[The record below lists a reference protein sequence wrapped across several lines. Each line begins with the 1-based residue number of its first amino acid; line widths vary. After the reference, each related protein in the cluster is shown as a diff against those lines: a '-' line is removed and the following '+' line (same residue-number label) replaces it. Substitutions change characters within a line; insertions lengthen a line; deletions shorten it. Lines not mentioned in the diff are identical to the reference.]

1 MPLDAQDGKLC
12 MVYGFYDEV
21 AAILGHQEAVA
32 YGSCALVVGAV
43 GDGRISVKLLGEG
56 SSGSF
61 CRMDFVAVIAND
73 GHFAW
78 AVLLGR
84 TAFFWRDVC
93 VDKLRGLRQILDDG
107 SAEMDIYD
115 LEAFADSED
124 RLSGLYEG
132 VQGSKLETVQLF
144 VDITGAFVP
153 GSEEGRGNVS
163 AAGKDKAVVVPGIVG
178 ESGQGEGRSRLFLAL
193 KRAGR
198 FGWKRIEGCA
208 QSLKGVL
215 IVDGGIGISGD

>member
-1 MPLDAQDGKLC
+1 
-12 MVYGFYDEV
+12 MVEGFYDEV
-21 AAILGHQEAVA
+21 VAVLSHQEAVA
-32 YGSCALVVGAV
+32 YGACTLVVGAV

-115 LEAFADSED
+115 LEAFADS
-124 RLSGLYEG
+124 
-132 VQGSKLETVQLF
+132 
-144 VDITGAFVP
+144 
-153 GSEEGRGNVS
+153 
-163 AAGKDKAVVVPGIVG
+163 
-178 ESGQGEGRSRLFLAL
+178 
-193 KRAGR
+193 
-198 FGWKRIEGCA
+198 
-208 QSLKGVL
+208 
-215 IVDGGIGISGD
+215 